1 MISIPRRSLMAG
13 AALLLGSRWALA
25 APPTFVLE
33 DQWERTFDQSAVFRA
48 KVVLLGGDQRRTG
61 DRIGEWAKQLDGLF
75 VYGIADLRALPFFVP
90 KSSVR
95 SNLTQVAP
103 KTSVLL
109 DWKGSV
115 YAPLLGFPKDQ
126 EIVVQVHGVDGA
138 VLSRVVGSVTNDR
151 VAAVRKAVTG

>member
-1 MISIPRRSLMAG
+1 MHLIRRRSLLAG
-13 AALLLGSRWALA
+13 SAAALLGSRLA
-25 APPTFVLE
+25 HAGPPTFVLE
-33 DQWERTFDQSAVFRA
+33 DQWERKLDQSAIFRG
-48 KVVLLGGDQRRTG
+48 KVILLGGDQRRTG

-75 VYGIADLRALPFFVP
+75 VFGIANLAALPFFVP

-95 SNLTQVAP
+95 SNLIQVAP

-115 YAPLLGFPKDQ
+115 YALLGFPKEQ

-138 VLSRVVGSVTNDR
+138 ILSRVIGSVTNDR